1 MSTCF
6 KTYILL
12 GLKLSLLLY
21 LLNKV
26 KQYIFVRKVIF
37 CHESVCF
44 LFVVKMALDIFSI
57 QPKWLSVWI
66 TVMARK
72 IYMEGIYKQASD
84 SRYWDLWNRQKLNS
98 ELELKRQHI
107 LSLNQVLWVIICQ
120 YSVAYVLTTS
130 SQSLFQ
136 DLTNQLIELER
147 HFNALELNKFSQNG
161 GRCIGH
167 GPSQNRYGPS
177 RYNNL

>member
-1 MSTCF
+1 MCAFFLWSKWH
-6 KTYILL
+6 KTF
-12 GLKLSLLLY
+12 SL
-21 LLNKV
+21 
-26 KQYIFVRKVIF
+26 
-37 CHESVCF
+37 
-44 LFVVKMALDIFSI
+44 
-57 QPKWLSVWI
+57 LSVWI

-120 YSVAYVLTTS
+120 YRISVTNVLTS
-130 SQSLFQ
+130 LSQSLFQ